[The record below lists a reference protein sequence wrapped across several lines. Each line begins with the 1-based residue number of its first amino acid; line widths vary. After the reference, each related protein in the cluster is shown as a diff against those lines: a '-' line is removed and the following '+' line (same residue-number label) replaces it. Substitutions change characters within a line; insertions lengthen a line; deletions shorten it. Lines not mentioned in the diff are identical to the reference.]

1 MATDVKKLAGELVR
15 GLDSGD
21 ELIAIARD
29 GVKNTFFG
37 DWSEA
42 RGIKDTA
49 RLRGAMK
56 SAARAL
62 LREYARGE

>member
-1 MATDVKKLAGELVR
+1 MAQDTKKLASELVR
-15 GLDSGD
+15 GLDSAD
-21 ELIAIARD
+21 ELVSMARD

-37 DWSEA
+37 EWSEA

-62 LREYARGE
+62 LRQYARGE

>member
-1 MATDVKKLAGELVR
+1 MHDVKKLAAELVR
-15 GLDSGD
+15 GLDSAD
-21 ELIAIARD
+21 ELVAIARD

-56 SAARAL
+56 TAARAL
-62 LREYARGE
+62 LREYARGG